1 MHRRW
6 CTVFSP
12 FFTVF
17 TVFHHFHRFS
27 LFFIAFIVFHC
38 FSLFFIVFHRFSA
51 LIVTFSLIFI
61 IFIVFH
67 HCSFSL
73 FIIVF
78 HHFFIGFRPFSKVTP
93 PTTKHTLIFTFFLTE
108 KHLSRFGG
116 RKPSVSSISNT
127 QSSHMF
133 IAQTWKSFCGI
144 GGIYFPPLKNF
155 PKNAESILT
164 QFDRSK
170 SGKLMAARSNRNSV
184 VQVTWVWWNHKGCIV
199 HSVNSHIC
207 IICWFWLC
215 NKLNQ
220 NRFQSQNVR
229 SEMENIFTARKIVF
243 WLLSAGDHIVEISR
257 IVII

>member
-1 MHRRW
+1 MHRFFTIFHRFH
-6 CTVFSP
+6 CFSP
-12 FFTVF
+12 FSSFF
-17 TVFHHFHRFS
+17 IVFHCFHRFS
-27 LFFIAFIVFHC
+27 LFFIVLHC
-38 FSLFFIVFHRFSA
+38 FSSLFSANRHFFVDFHHFYCFSSLFLFTIYYCVSSLFHRFSTLLQSNPA
-51 LIVTFSLIFI
+51 NHETHLDF
-61 IFIVFH
+61 
-67 HCSFSL
+67 
-73 FIIVF
+73 
-78 HHFFIGFRPFSKVTP
+78 HFFLNWETFVKVWGEKTFCFIHFQYSIISHVYRPNLKELLWHRGNLFS
-93 PTTKHTLIFTFFLTE
+93 
-108 KHLSRFGG
+108 
-116 RKPSVSSISNT
+116 
-127 QSSHMF
+127 
-133 IAQTWKSFCGI
+133 
-144 GGIYFPPLKNF
+144 PLKNF
-155 PKNAESILT
+155 PKNAVIAESILT